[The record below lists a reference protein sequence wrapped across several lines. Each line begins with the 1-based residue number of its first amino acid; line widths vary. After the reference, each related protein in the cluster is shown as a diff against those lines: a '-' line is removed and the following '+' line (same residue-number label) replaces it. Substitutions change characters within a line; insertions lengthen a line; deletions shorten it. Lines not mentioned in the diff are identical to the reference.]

1 MLRVAVC
8 WIVISRFCHKLNSK
22 HSEADSRVFIKKLT
36 VPVIYFEF
44 CLSKFLLSVHQT
56 PNAALKRN
64 FS

>member
-44 CLSKFLLSVHQT
+44 CLFQVFT
-56 PNAALKRN
+56 FCAPNSECSTKT
-64 FS
+64 